1 MLIHDNL
8 FKVDMGYVHY
18 LMNNPVPNQ
27 SAEYNDNRISLYI
40 AQGGQCG
47 VTKRYLAIDNMEIHH
62 KVPRNQGGTDQ
73 YQNLIYLLKDV
84 HKLIHATKE
93 ETIQKYLVE
102 LQLTEKEL
110 GKVNALRK
118 KAGNYAL

>member
-1 MLIHDNL
+1 MHIHDNF

-40 AQGGQCG
+40 AQGGLCG
-47 VTKRYLAIDNMEIHH
+47 VTKRHLAIDNMEVHH
-62 KVPRNQGGTDQ
+62 KIPKGKGGTDQ
-73 YQNLIYLLKDV
+73 YQNLIYVLRDV
-84 HKLIHATKE
+84 HKLIHSTKE

-118 KAGNYAL
+118 KAGNYVL